1 MRVALDARFVTHLPR
16 RGIGNYSLNL
26 INELVNSNP
35 TVDFVLYISKPDSEG
50 ILPILPNVK
59 VRQLF
64 PSIYPLWENL
74 SLPIAAIQ
82 DKIDV
87 LHCLGNT
94 GPLFLPKSIRLILSI
109 MDVIFLQEGEFIPKL
124 TSRYQKLGRVYKALL
139 VPIVARK
146 AKKIITIS
154 EFSKQDILQLIPK
167 LNSGSLSVTYLSCD
181 PIFKNISDVS
191 LKTKA
196 SLKSMAHTPF
206 IFCLGAEDPRKNT
219 LCLVRAYLRLLAKR
233 SIAETLVICG
243 YANWEKSEA
252 FREVKDAG
260 AEDRVKFLDF
270 VSIEQL
276 AILYSQASV
285 FVYPSVYEG
294 FGMPL
299 LEAFSLGCPVIAS
312 NATSIPE
319 VGGDAAIY
327 FNPFNEHEI
336 SEVLFR
342 VLSNSSLREAMKIKG
357 IDRAKQFSWSET
369 ARKTIKAYQE

>member
-1 MRVALDARFVTHLPR
+1 MRVGLDARFVTHLPR

-35 TVDFVLYISKPDSEG
+35 NVDFVLYISKPDSEG

-74 SLPIAAIQ
+74 SLPIAAMQ

-109 MDVIFLQEGEFIPKL
+109 MDVIFLRDGEFIPKL
-124 TSRYQKLGRVYKALL
+124 TSCYQKWGRVYKSLL

-154 EFSKQDILQLIPK
+154 KFSKQDILKLIPTLK
-167 LNSGSLSVTYLSCD
+167 SDSVSVTYLSCD
-181 PIFKNISDVS
+181 PIFKNISDIS

-196 SLKSMAHTPF
+196 SLKSISYAPF
-206 IFCLGAEDPRKNT
+206 IICLGAEDPRKNT
-219 LCLVRAYLRLLAKR
+219 LCLVRAYLRLLAKH

-252 FREVKDAG
+252 FRVVKDAG

-270 VSIEQL
+270 ISTEQL

-294 FGMPL
+294 FGIPL

-327 FNPFNEHEI
+327 FNPLNEHEI
-336 SEVLFR
+336 SDVLFR
-342 VLSNSSLREAMKIKG
+342 VLSNSSLRETMKVKG
-357 IDRAKQFSWSET
+357 INRAKKFSWSET
-369 ARKTIKAYQE
+369 ARKTLKVYQ